1 MRLVPVVCFFH
12 CKVFAELLTAEMCIR
27 THCQNKWLAKSKTET
42 FRGNGQARSRVPI
55 L

>member
-1 MRLVPVVCFFH
+1 MRLVPVIWFSH

-27 THCQNKWLAKSKTET
+27 THCQNKWLANSKTET
-42 FRGNGQARSRVPI
+42 FRENGQARSRVHI